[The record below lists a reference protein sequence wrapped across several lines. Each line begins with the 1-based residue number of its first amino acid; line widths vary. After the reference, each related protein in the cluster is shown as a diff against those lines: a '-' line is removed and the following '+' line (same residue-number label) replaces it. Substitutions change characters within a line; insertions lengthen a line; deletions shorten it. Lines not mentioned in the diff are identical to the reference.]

1 MGDSLGMWLSKLF
14 YTGFFDFNINFA
26 PSIPLV
32 HISMGN
38 EYHSFSPKL
47 KWNLMVRLTKGK
59 KIHICLLPH
68 LLQIL
73 GEQTKTLW
81 FLQQR

>member
-1 MGDSLGMWLSKLF
+1 
-14 YTGFFDFNINFA
+14 
-26 PSIPLV
+26 
-32 HISMGN
+32 MGN

-47 KWNLMVRLTKGK
+47 KRNLMVRLTKAK

-81 FLQQR
+81 FLQHRWILHKSCKTSRYSFIALHHK